1 LCLKS
6 LMYFGEFRSVITE
19 SLLMVTIMTMMVM
32 RVTSVLDNRAI
43 DILPILID
51 KGRSVN
57 QTVVV
62 S

>member
-1 LCLKS
+1 
-6 LMYFGEFRSVITE
+6 MYFGEFRSVITE